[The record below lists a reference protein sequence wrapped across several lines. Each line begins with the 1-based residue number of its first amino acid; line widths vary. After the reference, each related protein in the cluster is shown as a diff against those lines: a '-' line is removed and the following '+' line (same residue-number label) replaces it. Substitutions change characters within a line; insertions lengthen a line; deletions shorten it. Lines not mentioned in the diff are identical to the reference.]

1 MQLLP
6 RHGPS
11 ADDKRT
17 RVPPVHE
24 DSADDGDDEADD
36 KNDQGRYEAK
46 RGIDVDRCAVAL
58 GPKVKDEPGGAQ
70 LPFAWRA
77 NALASVIV
85 PLHVAAQAF
94 PPSLDVGALAPA
106 CFVIKDFSTSCT
118 LFRANGAGARA
129 LFVLLHLDVA
139 AEGRVEAVLV
149 LVHHHHD
156 GHSPSPLAHRHAVQA
171 RLNAVPATP
180 FDADDAG
187 DDFGHFVG
195 RDRHVG
201 HVFCQVDQL
210 GLRLASH
217 LGPENVVHL

>member
-94 PPSLDVGALAPA
+94 PPSLNH
-106 CFVIKDFSTSCT
+106 IKRNHTYNY
-118 LFRANGAGARA
+118 A
-129 LFVLLHLDVA
+129 
-139 AEGRVEAVLV
+139 
-149 LVHHHHD
+149 
-156 GHSPSPLAHRHAVQA
+156 Q
-171 RLNAVPATP
+171 
-180 FDADDAG
+180 
-187 DDFGHFVG
+187 
-195 RDRHVG
+195 
-201 HVFCQVDQL
+201 
-210 GLRLASH
+210 
-217 LGPENVVHL
+217 